1 MLAEHIGNVAEH
13 KGSISGAQEFKHE
26 VPIRTQTP
34 QLFCLR
40 YKENPLILPSLY
52 FLRQVLK
59 IFIRIPF
66 YFSFIHKT
74 CYD

>member
-34 QLFCLR
+34 QLFCLS

-52 FLRQVLK
+52 FFKASFKNIHQNTFL
-59 IFIRIPF
+59 F
-66 YFSFIHKT
+66 FIHS
-74 CYD
+74 